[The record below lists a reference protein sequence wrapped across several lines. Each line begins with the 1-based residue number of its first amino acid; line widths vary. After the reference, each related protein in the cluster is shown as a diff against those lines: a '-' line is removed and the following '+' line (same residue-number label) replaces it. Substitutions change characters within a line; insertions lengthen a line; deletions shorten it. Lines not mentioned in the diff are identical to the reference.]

1 MRERE
6 YKKWLLSHDY
16 SLTTI
21 ERAIRYAKYIESRGL
36 KIDEVEDEDEV
47 LEFFARERE
56 RGVSPKTLNNYVK
69 QLNRY
74 FSFRRVDIH
83 LNYFKEYRDDTDMR
97 IPSDEDV
104 RKMLN
109 LRWSEYGI
117 DLRNRT
123 ILALLFATGLRVN
136 EVINLDWKDIYYDNV
151 QGVWM
156 LHVRMGKGRKPRKV
170 PIPPKVIKMLFE
182 WRKIQPKTD
191 PNAIFTTPSGRI
203 SHAYF
208 RKIVKVAAER
218 AGIPWFHAHLARHW
232 RAIKFLEEGVNLET
246 IRRYLGH
253 SSLKTTQ
260 IYLSKM
266 ESSKALEEI
275 KDKDTF
281 FGKWNEDRATGVAN
295 PVKNHEGMEVGK

>member
-1 MRERE
+1 MREKE
-6 YKKWLLSHDY
+6 FKKWLLSHDY

-21 ERAIRYAKYIESRGL
+21 ERAIRYVKYIESRGL

-47 LEFFARERE
+47 LEFIAKERE
-56 RGVSPKTLNNYVK
+56 RGVSPKTLNNYVR

-74 FSFRRVDIH
+74 FKFRKVDIH
-83 LNYFKEYRDDTDMR
+83 LDYFKEYNDPDMR

-104 RKMLN
+104 RKLLN
-109 LRWSEYGI
+109 LRWAHYDI

-136 EVINLDWKDIYYDNV
+136 EMINLNWKDVYYDNV

-156 LHVRMGKGRKPRKV
+156 IHVRMGKGRKPRKV
-170 PIPPKVIKMLFE
+170 PVPPKVIKMLFE

-191 PNAIFTTPSGRI
+191 PNAIFTTYHGRI

-208 RKIVKVAAER
+208 RNIIKIAAER

-232 RAIKFLEEGVNLET
+232 RAIKFLEEGVNLEA

-266 ESSKALEEI
+266 ESSKAVEEI
-275 KDKDTF
+275 KTKDTF
-281 FGKWNEDRATGVAN
+281 FGRWSEPKPTHGAKRQNFE
-295 PVKNHEGMEVGK
+295 EMEVGK

>member
-1 MRERE
+1 MKEKE
-6 YKKWLLSHDY
+6 YKKWLLSHDF

-21 ERAIRYAKYIESRGL
+21 ERAIRYIKYIEERGL
-36 KIDEVEDEDEV
+36 DVDNVADENEV
-47 LEFFARERE
+47 LEFLAKERE

-74 FSFRRVDIH
+74 FKFRNINIKLD
-83 LNYFKEYRDDTDMR
+83 YFREFRDADMR

-104 RKMLN
+104 RKLLN
-109 LRWSEYGI
+109 LRWAHYDI

-123 ILALLFATGLRVN
+123 ILHLLFATGLRVN
-136 EVINLDWKDIYYDNV
+136 EIINLDWKDLYYDNA

-156 LHVRMGKGRKPRKV
+156 LQVRMGKWRKPRKV
-170 PIPPKVIKMLFE
+170 PVPPSVVKLLFK
-182 WRKIQPKTD
+182 WREIQPKSD
-191 PNAIFTTPSGRI
+191 PNAIFTTYRGRI

-208 RKIVKVAAER
+208 RKIIKMAAER

-253 SSLKTTQ
+253 ASLKTTQ
-260 IYLSKM
+260 IYLARLETSK
-266 ESSKALEEI
+266 SIEEI
-275 KDKDTF
+275 KHKDTF
-281 FGKWNEDRATGVAN
+281 FGKWGESQPDLGAPPGDFGN
-295 PVKNHEGMEVGK
+295 KEVRKWE